1 MAKRRNPEKKMKLS
15 GHLREFRKRLFRSAL
30 VIIAGT
36 VAGWYL
42 FDYVFAALQ
51 APVLELAKEDNIN
64 AQVNFGSVVS
74 AFDLRLQISFFI
86 GLFISSPIW
95 LYQIWAFIAPALR
108 KREKRYSVAFILS
121 STPFFLTGAYFGW
134 WLFPTFVK
142 GLLSFTPEGSAN
154 VINAAEY
161 ILFTVRVITV
171 FGLAF
176 VLPVVLVLLNALGAI
191 SGKSIV
197 KAWRPAVFVIAVI
210 GALATP
216 VTDPMSMF
224 LIMIPLLGFYYLAAG
239 IAVLNDKRKAAKRK
253 SAFEEYSPADN
264 YTPDQSI

>member
-1 MAKRRNPEKKMKLS
+1 
-15 GHLREFRKRLFRSAL
+15 
-30 VIIAGT
+30 
-36 VAGWYL
+36 
-42 FDYVFAALQ
+42 
-51 APVLELAKEDNIN
+51 
-64 AQVNFGSVVS
+64 
-74 AFDLRLQISFFI
+74 
-86 GLFISSPIW
+86 
-95 LYQIWAFIAPALR
+95 
-108 KREKRYSVAFILS
+108 
-121 STPFFLTGAYFGW
+121 
-134 WLFPTFVK
+134 
-142 GLLSFTPEGSAN
+142 
-154 VINAAEY
+154 
-161 ILFTVRVITV
+161 V

-253 SAFEEYSPADN
+253 STFEEYSPADN